1 MAKQTLLL
9 ANDLD
14 ILNEVGRWK
23 ITNLRNLHQCIAP
36 SMTFSPF
43 ARRIK
48 KLERLGLV
56 KSFNLIDR
64 RRKYVGLTEHG
75 AKISCFKNVYDEKSD
90 QVNHDL
96 ITAHVLKELLEL
108 EDIIGG
114 SVYHEQGFSVAP
126 DATAYIQRGG
136 KSLCMA
142 IEVELTQK
150 SKRRFIHKFERY
162 GDSLDFHFAFYVFNS
177 YGVYRAYVE
186 GLRGQPKLVQD
197 KIILCLD
204 EKLNFRQF
212 DYRHARYWY
221 QGRVQTYAELF
232 E

>member
-1 MAKQTLLL
+1 VAKQTLLL

-23 ITNLRNLHQCIAP
+23 ITNLQNLHQRVAP
-36 SMTFSPF
+36 NMTFSPF

-64 RRKYVGLTEHG
+64 KRKYLGLTDNG
-75 AKISCFKNVYDEKSD
+75 ARISCFKNVYDEKSD

-114 SVYHEQGFSVAP
+114 SVYHEQGLSVAP
-126 DATAYIQRGG
+126 DATAYIRRAG

-150 SKRRFIHKFERY
+150 SKRRFMHKFERY
-162 GDSLDFHFAFYVFNS
+162 GEGQDFHFAFYVFNS

-186 GLRGQPKLVQD
+186 GLRQQAAVVQD

-204 EKLNFRQF
+204 EKLNFK
-212 DYRHARYWY
+212 
-221 QGRVQTYAELF
+221 
-232 E
+232 